1 MTGVGQSHSSPEW
14 VEQAP
19 LSGSSGTEGVP
30 DDRGGSVPQRCTI
43 ECARHGRACLM
54 TGVRRSHSAA
64 LSSARPLHQM
74 RKNNAN
80 PLVTLK
86 KAHQMCKDLKRHE
99 MHLRRAGTWKADPRF
114 ACEGRAARRACQRYQ
129 RSGSRAKQ
137 KIMSG
142 LQTRYPI

>member
-86 KAHQMCKDLKRHE
+86 KSTPNVQEFK
-99 MHLRRAGTWKADPRF
+99 KA
-114 ACEGRAARRACQRYQ
+114 
-129 RSGSRAKQ
+129 
-137 KIMSG
+137 
-142 LQTRYPI
+142 

>member
-74 RKNNAN
+74 QTK
-80 PLVTLK
+80 
-86 KAHQMCKDLKRHE
+86 
-99 MHLRRAGTWKADPRF
+99 
-114 ACEGRAARRACQRYQ
+114 CEPH
-129 RSGSRAKQ
+129 SHFKQ
-137 KIMSG
+137 KHTKCARI
-142 LQTRYPI
+142 